1 MVEFIPFISPSV
13 DGNDLK
19 NASHDEAVKVLK
31 GTQQN
36 VTMQVRYMKE
46 ITPFFHKAMLLN
58 DFGWEPPGTA
68 FLAQA
73 SNNPVPPSSVIAPE
87 FASPN
92 SEMKWSSLQL
102 TCLTKDANFPEENAS
117 TLEIHSPNRK
127 NSILLRVSAKSA
139 DRWSAAISAA
149 IDQVHITSECFLR
162 GIRSNVI

>member
-1 MVEFIPFISPSV
+1 MFSSV

-36 VTMQVRYMKE
+36 VTLQVRYMKE
-46 ITPFFHKAMLLN
+46 ITPFFHKAMLLS
-58 DFGWEPPGTA
+58 DFGWELPGVS
-68 FLAQA
+68 FLTQA
-73 SNNPVPPSSVIAPE
+73 SNNPVPPSVIAPE

-92 SEMKWSSLQL
+92 SEMKWTSLQL

-127 NSILLRVSAKSA
+127 HSILLRVSTKSV
-139 DRWSAAISAA
+139 DRWSTAISAA
-149 IDQVHITSECFLR
+149 IDQVFYALDFLLP
-162 GIRSNVI
+162 